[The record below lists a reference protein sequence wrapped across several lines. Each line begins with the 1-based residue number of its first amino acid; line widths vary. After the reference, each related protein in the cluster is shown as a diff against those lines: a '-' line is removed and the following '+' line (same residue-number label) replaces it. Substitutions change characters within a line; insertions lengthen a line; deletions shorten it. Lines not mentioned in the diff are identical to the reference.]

1 MLYFPNAI
9 TFSITSSISV
19 ARYDL
24 AKIAPA
30 MQYSTVFIDFCELK
44 GYSLNSLLYSTVNI
58 SLRYKFYIC
67 RKMGSKRIK
76 NAWFV
81 CRNLL
86 KGLENEGKERIS
98 ALFYSL
104 YTT

>member
-24 AKIAPA
+24 AEIDPA

-58 SLRYKFYIC
+58 PLRYIL
-67 RKMGSKRIK
+67 SKVFWTKKR
-76 NAWFV
+76 
-81 CRNLL
+81 LL
-86 KGLENEGKERIS
+86 NT
-98 ALFYSL
+98 L
-104 YTT
+104 YKRFCGF